1 MKDKRR
7 SVLMKKLS
15 IIFICSSIACNVLG
29 QQDMGYSQNMFN
41 LMSVNPGYAGSQDMI
56 GLNFLQRLQWLGIID
71 KGAPSSTVFSANA
84 PFTLFDRSHGV
95 GLTVINNNVAYT
107 NDLNLNLSYAYR
119 SKMKFGD
126 GKIGIG
132 ASVGL
137 VNSTIN
143 SSNLHLG
150 YTGADDAIP
159 NGKAS
164 PVLDLGLGVFYNT
177 EKLYMGISATH
188 IFTGKFKFGST
199 ESTKESYF
207 YIPHYYITAGY
218 TFQLANPSLE
228 LEPSFFIQTV
238 GATTTLNFNTNIVY
252 NNHVWGGISYRAGQ
266 AVTGLFGLELSEG
279 IRFGVAYDF
288 ETTILNTISHG
299 SLEVAVIY
307 NFKLK
312 KERLPQKY
320 KSIRFL

>member
-1 MKDKRR
+1 
-7 SVLMKKLS
+7 MKKLS

-41 LMSVNPGYAGSQDMI
+41 QMSINPGYAGSMDMI
-56 GLNFLQRLQWLGIID
+56 GLNFLQRLQWLKLGI
-71 KGAPSSTVFSANA
+71 KGAPTSTVFSANA
-84 PFTLFDRSHGV
+84 PFTLFQRQHGV
-95 GLTVINNNVAYT
+95 GLTIINNNVAFT
-107 NDLNLNLSYAYR
+107 NDLNLKLSYAYR

-126 GKIGIG
+126 GKIGFG

-137 VNSTIN
+137 INSTIDL
-143 SSNLHLG
+143 SQLKLG
-150 YTGADDAIP
+150 YTGSGDDLP
-159 NGKAS
+159 TGKS
-164 PVLDLGLGVFYNT
+164 KPVLDLGLGVFYNT

-188 IFTGKFKFGST
+188 LFAGKFDYSSAG
-199 ESTKESYF
+199 TKPPTATYY
-207 YIPHYYITAGY
+207 YIPHYYVTAGY
-218 TFQLANPSLE
+218 TYQLSNPMLQ

-238 GATTTLNFNTNIVY
+238 GTTTTLNFNTNIVY

-266 AVTGLFGLELSEG
+266 ALTGLFGIELSEG
-279 IRFGVAYDF
+279 IRFGIAYDY
-288 ETTILNTISHG
+288 ETSELNTVSSG

-312 KERLPQKY
+312 KEKLPQKF